1 MALSMGA
8 AFRRQ
13 RTVRPLL
20 ARSIKFARASTSRC
34 FMTAG
39 NDTGN
44 GCASSVTDWQS
55 CRAS

>member
-8 AFRRQ
+8 AFKWQ

-20 ARSIKFARASTSRC
+20 ARSIKSALASTSRC

-39 NDTGN
+39 RETGN
-44 GCASSVTDWQS
+44 GCASSVTDWPS
-55 CRAS
+55 